1 LLAPSVNQLSLL
13 FFFFFD
19 LFHRPNRDHG
29 YRTWSRRPQEDD
41 GQETQAWPHAW
52 NALLRTKRG
61 DITIYSVLQK
71 SESVRLLDGA
81 ILDTAFSRIFEE
93 ATKLQQ
99 EASGSEQFAHQPI
112 DFIRALQLRTVSNP
126 PSSCLAFRWF
136 PRGRSSD
143 FVTSLFQRSDLARSN

>member
-1 LLAPSVNQLSLL
+1 MGTGRGHAGHKKTTDKKRKHGRTRGTRAERRTLRGILPKAGMIYP
-13 FFFFFD
+13 FD
-19 LFHRPNRDHG
+19 R
-29 YRTWSRRPQEDD
+29 
-41 GQETQAWPHAW
+41 
-52 NALLRTKRG
+52 ALLRTKRG

-71 SESVRLLDGA
+71 SENVRLLDGA

-136 PRGRSSD
+136 LRGRSSD